1 MKPWSAV
8 ATTTVSV
15 PDSLAQQLSERGV
28 DALELARGLRAL
40 RAVAMRRGVVGGP
53 VGVDELAFR
62 ARFHRGLDLGNEAL
76 QLSYARRSA
85 FAQWYR
91 LYSEAMISAEDTTIA
106 RACMLSK
113 IGFAVNALLG
123 TEAFVAQR
131 QHVAARAEGQRR
143 CHAARLAE
151 IRVPAGDAVLERC
164 AAGVRGGD
172 RRCGGRGKHRGE
184 RASPPARQLAAR
196 ALTHQVV
203 VAQAVDDDEHDIA
216 RGARVPGGSSSAS
229 GGCRRAPSARLDQ
242 RSDRLTR
249 LPPPVRGQNAGLH
262 DREILKVECVHP
274 LPRFS
279 PCGSKSIS
287 TRTFRFSKASRKRQL
302 EQAFAPLLEYL
313 DADGLSDV
321 KSLEPEEPGIR
332 FDEKD
337 LLLYLCWTGEIG
349 RSFHGA
355 LEATLENL
363 GPYCYEAVEVDV
375 TTYLEN
381 GEQESKLLFVGPT
394 AQAIHEAQR
403 RCMVEDV
410 AAILGRQ
417 FDKAAVTQVSALVNE
432 LFDRDWKEKASQEK
446 KPERAFE
453 TYTRPSRKNLH

>member
-1 MKPWSAV
+1 MRLEVHVHADIPILEG
-8 ATTTVSV
+8 VS
-15 PDSLAQQLSERGV
+15 
-28 DALELARGLRAL
+28 
-40 RAVAMRRGVVGGP
+40 
-53 VGVDELAFR
+53 
-62 ARFHRGLDLGNEAL
+62 
-76 QLSYARRSA
+76 
-85 FAQWYR
+85 
-91 LYSEAMISAEDTTIA
+91 
-106 RACMLSK
+106 
-113 IGFAVNALLG
+113 
-123 TEAFVAQR
+123 
-131 QHVAARAEGQRR
+131 
-143 CHAARLAE
+143 
-151 IRVPAGDAVLERC
+151 
-164 AAGVRGGD
+164 
-172 RRCGGRGKHRGE
+172 
-184 RASPPARQLAAR
+184 
-196 ALTHQVV
+196 
-203 VAQAVDDDEHDIA
+203 
-216 RGARVPGGSSSAS
+216 
-229 GGCRRAPSARLDQ
+229 
-242 RSDRLTR
+242 
-249 LPPPVRGQNAGLH
+249 
-262 DREILKVECVHP
+262 
-274 LPRFS
+274 
-279 PCGSKSIS
+279 
-287 TRTFRFSKASRKRQL
+287 KRQL

-332 FDEKD
+332 YDEKD

-417 FDKAAVTQVSALVNE
+417 FDKAAVSQVTALVNE

>member
-1 MKPWSAV
+1 MRLEVHVHADIPILEG
-8 ATTTVSV
+8 VS
-15 PDSLAQQLSERGV
+15 
-28 DALELARGLRAL
+28 
-40 RAVAMRRGVVGGP
+40 
-53 VGVDELAFR
+53 
-62 ARFHRGLDLGNEAL
+62 
-76 QLSYARRSA
+76 
-85 FAQWYR
+85 
-91 LYSEAMISAEDTTIA
+91 
-106 RACMLSK
+106 
-113 IGFAVNALLG
+113 
-123 TEAFVAQR
+123 
-131 QHVAARAEGQRR
+131 
-143 CHAARLAE
+143 
-151 IRVPAGDAVLERC
+151 
-164 AAGVRGGD
+164 
-172 RRCGGRGKHRGE
+172 
-184 RASPPARQLAAR
+184 
-196 ALTHQVV
+196 
-203 VAQAVDDDEHDIA
+203 
-216 RGARVPGGSSSAS
+216 
-229 GGCRRAPSARLDQ
+229 
-242 RSDRLTR
+242 
-249 LPPPVRGQNAGLH
+249 
-262 DREILKVECVHP
+262 
-274 LPRFS
+274 
-279 PCGSKSIS
+279 
-287 TRTFRFSKASRKRQL
+287 KRQL

-321 KSLEPEEPGIR
+321 KSLEPDEPGIR
-332 FDEKD
+332 YDEKD

-417 FDKAAVTQVSALVNE
+417 FDKTAIAQVTALVNE